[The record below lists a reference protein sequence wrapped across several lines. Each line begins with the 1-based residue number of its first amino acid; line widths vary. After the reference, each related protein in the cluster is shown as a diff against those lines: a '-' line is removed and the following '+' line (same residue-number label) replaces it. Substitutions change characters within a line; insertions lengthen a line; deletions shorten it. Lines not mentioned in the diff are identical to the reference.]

1 MANSSQ
7 NGNGNGNGEVLP
19 STSQPVESVAPTS
32 SPLSTSM
39 PVTPMEPTI
48 APLKANNNGNKGK
61 KGNNGNN
68 GFGNNMKGFGNF
80 AESQNWTNT
89 AGSLP
94 SATALAAYNKQPN
107 VNVNSKMVKLPS
119 DMKFSFKQAVGS
131 TNTEGKLTIYLTEAE
146 KLPMGWG
153 MPGFP
158 GWSGSLPQA
167 PSFGFGSGSVGEWWK
182 KVELPT
188 FTFQGKPVSGLLMN
202 WLSRLPNGQEI
213 ANMLTKF
220 KNNLEGLPTTLRLGL
235 PAFIG
240 LLGMNFTFLTSFRR
254 LGVLITLSTWFDNQP
269 VKAIRDISADLK
281 KFENSAKE
289 CVKRTIALANTLQS
303 SAGEFAKKNVKRS
316 KDGLIDDI
324 DTLNEIKEELNTR
337 LKSVLSGN
345 ANLAPGAAS
354 STSLDSLLD
363 NLCNAYDALAD
374 EKIRKVTVQN
384 AADFRLIV
392 TNFKQMINLPQEIL
406 NAVKDIP
413 NEDAKLYFST
423 LLEKGKAARSLLA
436 QTGYDISRL
445 ASNARTG
452 ITKRVTNVRNR
463 LFSKNGAKNVTQKNG
478 NNRPWWRKGVNK
490 IKGVYGTLKER
501 LFKPKQLVPSVN
513 QNVLANDPMVTR
525 KNRRHH

>member
-1 MANSSQ
+1 MANSNV
-7 NGNGNGNGEVLP
+7 NGTGNGEEIATSPPLN
-19 STSQPVESVAPTS
+19 TSQPVATSPPVAP
-32 SPLSTSM
+32 LA
-39 PVTPMEPTI
+39 PTVP
-48 APLKANNNGNKGK
+48 PLKPNNNGNKGK
-61 KGNNGNN
+61 GNNN
-68 GFGNNMKGFGNF
+68 GSNMKGFSNFSGN
-80 AESQNWTNT
+80 QNWNT
-89 AGSLP
+89 TASSLP
-94 SATALAAYNKQPN
+94 SAAALAAYNKQPN
-107 VNVNSKMVKLPS
+107 VNVNVNSKMVKLPA

-131 TNTEGKLTIYLTEAE
+131 TNTEGKLTIYLSEAE
-146 KLPMGWG
+146 KLPLGWG

-158 GWSGSLPQA
+158 GWSGSIPQT
-167 PSFGFGSGSVGEWWK
+167 PSFGFGSGSMGDWWK

-188 FTFQGKPVSGLLMN
+188 FTFHGKPVSGLLMN
-202 WLSRLPNGQEI
+202 WLSHLPNGEDI

-220 KNNLEGLPTTLRLGL
+220 KNNLEGLPTSLRLGL

-254 LGVLITLSTWFDNQP
+254 LGILITLSQWFDNQP
-269 VKAIRDISADLK
+269 VQAIKDISADLK

-345 ANLAPGAAS
+345 TNLAPGAAS

-374 EKIRKVTVQN
+374 DQIRKVTAQN

-392 TNFKQMINLPQEIL
+392 TNFKQMINLPQDIL
-406 NAVKDIP
+406 NTVKDIP
-413 NEDAKLYFST
+413 NEDAKLYFAT

-445 ASNARTG
+445 ASNVRSG
-452 ITKRVTNVRNR
+452 ITRRVSGVRNS
-463 LFSKNGAKNVTQKNG
+463 LFSKNGAKNATKKNG
-478 NNRPWWRKGVNK
+478 NNRSWWRKGVNK
-490 IKGVYGTLKER
+490 IKGAYGTIKNR
-501 LFKPKQLVPSVN
+501 IFKQKNPVPTVN
-513 QNVLANDPMVTR
+513 QNILGNNSMVTR

>member
-1 MANSSQ
+1 
-7 NGNGNGNGEVLP
+7 
-19 STSQPVESVAPTS
+19 
-32 SPLSTSM
+32 
-39 PVTPMEPTI
+39 
-48 APLKANNNGNKGK
+48 
-61 KGNNGNN
+61 
-68 GFGNNMKGFGNF
+68 
-80 AESQNWTNT
+80 
-89 AGSLP
+89 
-94 SATALAAYNKQPN
+94 
-107 VNVNSKMVKLPS
+107 
-119 DMKFSFKQAVGS
+119 
-131 TNTEGKLTIYLTEAE
+131 
-146 KLPMGWG
+146 
-153 MPGFP
+153 
-158 GWSGSLPQA
+158 
-167 PSFGFGSGSVGEWWK
+167 
-182 KVELPT
+182 
-188 FTFQGKPVSGLLMN
+188 
-202 WLSRLPNGQEI
+202 
-213 ANMLTKF
+213 
-220 KNNLEGLPTTLRLGL
+220 
-235 PAFIG
+235 
-240 LLGMNFTFLTSFRR
+240 MNFTFLTSFRR

-316 KDGLIDDI
+316 KEGLIDDI
-324 DTLNEIKEELNTR
+324 DTLNEIKEELNAR
-337 LKSVLSGN
+337 LKSSFSGN
-345 ANLAPGAAS
+345 TNLEPGVVS

-374 EKIRKVTVQN
+374 GEIKRVTAQN